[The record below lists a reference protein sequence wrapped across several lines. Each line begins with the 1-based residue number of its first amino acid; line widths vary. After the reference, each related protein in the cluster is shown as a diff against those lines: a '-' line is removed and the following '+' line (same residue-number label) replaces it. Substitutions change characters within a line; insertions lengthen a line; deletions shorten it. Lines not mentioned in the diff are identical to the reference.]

1 MNANTEYDNRI
12 LEAIALEID
21 GYIDGAP
28 DASDASKLANRISLI
43 IGNQRPK
50 PLWPKGSV
58 TPITDTAEFT
68 DGHASTLNPM
78 VHSVVA
84 RDLEIENNQLKDA
97 LKNLRDYCAAQGWDI
112 STSNRVAE
120 PANDQA
126 QAQPPE
132 SDRDRSK

>member
-50 PLWPKGSV
+50 PLWPKGSM
-58 TPITDTAEFT
+58 TPRTDAVEIGYRDKQRVPANF
-68 DGHASTLNPM
+68 
-78 VHSVVA
+78 A
-84 RDLEIENNQLKDA
+84 RDLEIENGHLKNA

-120 PANDQA
+120 PANV
-126 QAQPPE
+126 E
-132 SDRDRSK
+132 LRHGGGGKL